1 MKINLVAIG
10 SKMPGWVETGTG
22 EYLKRLPQNFS
33 LSVTELPLVK
43 RTKSGPDVSKLCEIE
58 GQSLLKAVPAGNHII
73 ALDVKGKQ
81 HSTMTMAE
89 RLKDVMEDGKDISML
104 VGGPDGLSREC
115 LDAAN
120 EIWSLSELTL
130 PHTIVRIV
138 VAEQVYRAWS
148 VLNGHPYHRE

>member
-22 EYLKRLPQNFS
+22 EYLKRLPKNFS

-43 RTKSGPDVSKLCEIE
+43 RSKSGPDVIKLCEIE

-81 HSTMTMAE
+81 YSTMTMAE
-89 RLKDVMEDGKDISML
+89 RIKDVMEDGKDISML

-120 EIWSLSELTL
+120 EIWSLSALTL

-138 VAEQVYRAWS
+138 VAEQVYRVWS